1 MTTATFTRAVTVFAV
16 GFLALD
22 AVLFALVNRFLWA
35 GVCAA
40 AVVLVVLGWRRY
52 RRAMAE
58 LADARKE
65 MKREV
70 ESIRQLLHP
79 PPPST
84 PPSRQN

>member
-1 MTTATFTRAVTVFAV
+1 MTTANFTRAVTVFAV

-22 AVLFALVNRFLWA
+22 AVLFALVSRFLWA
-35 GVCAA
+35 AVCAA
-40 AVVLVVLGWRRY
+40 AAMLVVAGWRRY

-70 ESIRQLLHP
+70 ESIRDLLHAP
-79 PPPST
+79 PR
-84 PPSRQN
+84 RQN

>member
-1 MTTATFTRAVTVFAV
+1 MSTATFARAVTVFAV

-22 AVLFALVNRFLWA
+22 AILFALVNRFLWA
-35 GVCAA
+35 GVCAVA
-40 AVVLVVLGWRRY
+40 AVLVVVGWRRY

-70 ESIRQLLHP
+70 ESIRDLLH
-79 PPPST
+79 T
-84 PPSRQN
+84 HRQN